1 MKIIIKA
8 GCILVNKEQKEIA
21 LVVQNGEYSFPK
33 GHLEGNETIQECA
46 IRETIE
52 ETGHDVKIIKKLKS
66 IKYKS
71 PEYIVYENHY
81 FLGIDNGITNKK
93 IDSKDR
99 EITEWHKIEEISEKL
114 SYQYL
119 KKYWQEI
126 RNTVEKLLIQN

>member
-1 MKIIIKA
+1 MKTIIKA

-99 EITEWHKIEEISEKL
+99 EITEWYKIEKISEKL

>member
-1 MKIIIKA
+1 MKTIIKA

-33 GHLEGNETIQECA
+33 GHLEGNETIKECA

-71 PEYIVYENHY
+71 PEEIVYENHY

-99 EITEWHKIEEISEKL
+99 EITEWYKI
-114 SYQYL
+114 
-119 KKYWQEI
+119 
-126 RNTVEKLLIQN
+126 

>member
-1 MKIIIKA
+1 MKTIIKA

-33 GHLEGNETIQECA
+33 GHLEVNETIQECA

-71 PEYIVYENHY
+71 PEDIIYENHY

-99 EITEWHKIEEISEKL
+99 KITEWYKVEEISEKL

>member
-1 MKIIIKA
+1 MKTIIKA

-33 GHLEGNETIQECA
+33 GHLEENETIQECA

-71 PEYIVYENHY
+71 PEDIVNEKHY
-81 FLGIDNGITNKK
+81 FLGIDNGITKKK

-99 EITEWHKIEEISEKL
+99 ETTEWYKIEEISEKL

>member
-1 MKIIIKA
+1 MKTIIKA

-33 GHLEGNETIQECA
+33 GHLEGNETIKECA

-71 PEYIVYENHY
+71 PEEIVCENHY

-99 EITEWHKIEEISEKL
+99 EITEWYKIEKISEKL

-119 KKYWQEI
+119 KTYWQEI

>member
-1 MKIIIKA
+1 MKTIIKA

-71 PEYIVYENHY
+71 PEDIVYEKHY
-81 FLGIDNGITNKK
+81 FLGIDNGIINKK

-99 EITEWHKIEEISEKL
+99 ETTEWYKIEEISEKL